1 MVGKSSEAASLRRRR
16 IEALELRGASPA
28 AIATAVGS
36 DLRTVRRD
44 LHAIAQQR
52 GRSANLSTERHRLL
66 DSAKLVEQ
74 QAWEL
79 FESLPPADA
88 NGRLGALGKVLASQ
102 AHVVKLVGDL
112 VALDVVARV
121 DALEQAL
128 ADSTGARR

>member
-1 MVGKSSEAASLRRRR
+1 MVGKSTEAASLRRRR
-16 IEALELRGASPA
+16 IEALELRGANPTT
-28 AIATAVGS
+28 IASAVGS

-44 LHAIAQQR
+44 LHTIAQQR
-52 GRSANLSTERHRLL
+52 NRSANLGAERHRLL

-79 FESLPPADA
+79 FESLPASDA

-112 VALDVVARV
+112 VALDFVARI
-121 DALEQAL
+121 
-128 ADSTGARR
+128 